1 MISKVTVEVDQP
13 SRVCSP
19 GAVGGVDLEGARL
32 PSDEPV
38 QLVKAG
44 VLAIQLKGFFTFVKK
59 NLMDDE
65 MIPFRDCE
73 TYLT

>member
-1 MISKVTVEVDQP
+1 MITLTICRIEHEDEDANNDDQP

-32 PSDEPV
+32 PSDKPV

-44 VLAIQLKGFFTFVKK
+44 I
-59 NLMDDE
+59 
-65 MIPFRDCE
+65 
-73 TYLT
+73 LTIEI